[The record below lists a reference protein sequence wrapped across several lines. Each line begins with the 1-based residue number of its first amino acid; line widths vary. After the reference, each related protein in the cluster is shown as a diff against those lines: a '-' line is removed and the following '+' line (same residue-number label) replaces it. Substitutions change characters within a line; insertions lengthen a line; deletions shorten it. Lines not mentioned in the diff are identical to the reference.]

1 MGKSSHWHECCIL
14 VYRCVYVPVCLL
26 LCLSICLYL
35 FTYLSAGPSYCY
47 SFRTWHNRGN
57 CTRPSDIKYSWQR
70 DTEFQ
75 RLFLEV
81 STNHGMKYMR
91 KCQYMLGENITGTSP
106 LLSIKKGMEMG
117 GCPGNIIF
125 QHFHHTF
132 QLKLWFKR
140 DYRCR
145 FPIIQPTCAMNPS
158 ARLEIFSLSF
168 KG

>member
-14 VYRCVYVPVCLL
+14 VYRCVYVSVCLL

-35 FTYLSAGPSYCY
+35 FTYLPAVPSYCY

-106 LLSIKKGMEMG
+106 LLSIKKVWKWVDV
-117 GCPGNIIF
+117 PATLSFNIFIIHFSSSYGSNETKDVDF
-125 QHFHHTF
+125 Q
-132 QLKLWFKR
+132 
-140 DYRCR
+140 
-145 FPIIQPTCAMNPS
+145 
-158 ARLEIFSLSF
+158 SLSQHVLWTRVRS
-168 KG
+168 